1 MKNKFSFKKY
11 LRIIRNF
18 LIIIIILVGLI
29 LAYNLFFTHKVFVG
43 VYLDNFH
50 MYNQSYSQVYNF
62 LEEGSRFLNEK
73 GLEYKF
79 KDKSIFIRP
88 ITTTLDDPDLSHNIL
103 EFDNQS
109 TAEEVFKQGRNSD
122 YKDNILEQL
131 KMLFIRPQQI
141 KWKYSINEA
150 EWKNILENNFK
161 EFETEFKAPA
171 ISFENNNIVI
181 SEPADG
187 EEFNYDYVLE
197 ITKAKI
203 ENFDFSLI
211 ELDLNEI
218 VSNIDLVEAEE
229 QKEKIQEI
237 IDLESITLNYDQRYW
252 KISSWIY
259 RDWLILKRNEV
270 GEIIVGFDFDK
281 YEKHFQENILD
292 FINRE
297 SRNAKFKIQNGRVIE
312 FQGSQDGREL
322 DLKETLNVIEESIN
336 NFEPFDS
343 LSSTQSAQGKTEIDL
358 AVNII
363 KADVETVNVNDLGIQ
378 EVIGIGESD
387 FKGSPPNRVHN
398 IETGAAAL
406 SGLLIAPGEE
416 FSTIGGLRPV
426 NAENGYL
433 PELVIKGNKTIPE
446 YGGGLCQIGTTIYR
460 AVLHSGLKIT
470 QRRPHSYRV
479 SYYEPAGMDA
489 TIYDPWPDM
498 KFINDTSKHILIQT
512 RIIGTKL
519 YFDFW
524 GAKDGRQ
531 ITVTDPIIYNIV
543 GSGPTK
549 EIETEDL
556 EPGKRKCTESAHAG
570 ADAYFD
576 YKVEYADD
584 REIYEERVS
593 SHYVP
598 WSAVCLIGVEK
609 ISEDEEDDEVKADEE
624 IIAE

>member
-18 LIIIIILVGLI
+18 LIIIIILAGLI
-29 LAYNLFFTHKVFVG
+29 LAYNLFFAHKVFVG

-62 LEEGSRFLNEK
+62 LEEGSKFLNEK
-73 GLEYKF
+73 GLEYRF

-88 ITTTLDDPDLSHNIL
+88 IITTLDDPDLSHNIL

-122 YKDNILEQL
+122 YQHNILEQL
-131 KMLFIRPQQI
+131 KMLFICPQQI

-150 EWKNILENNFK
+150 EWQDILENNFK

-187 EEFNYDYVLE
+187 EEFNYDYILE
-197 ITKAKI
+197 ITKQKI
-203 ENFDFSLI
+203 ENFDFSLT

-218 VSNIDLVEAEE
+218 VSDIDLVEAEV
-229 QKEKIQEI
+229 QKEKIQKI

-259 RDWLILKRNEV
+259 RDWLILKRNEA

-312 FQGSQDGREL
+312 FQGSQDGQQVNLEL
-322 DLKETLNVIEESIN
+322 SLEVIETALN
-336 NFEPFDS
+336 NLE
-343 LSSTQSAQGKTEIDL
+343 TEIDL
-358 AVNII
+358 AVDIM
-363 KADVETVNVNDLGIQ
+363 KAEIETQKVNDLGIQ
-378 EVIGIGESD
+378 EIIGIGESD

-398 IETGAAAL
+398 IETGAQAL
-406 SGLLIAPGEE
+406 NGLLVAPGEE
-416 FSTIGGLRPV
+416 FSTIGSLRPV

-460 AVLHSGLKIT
+460 AALQSGLKIT

-498 KFINDTSKHILIQT
+498 KFINDTDKHILIQT
-512 RIIGTKL
+512 RIVGTKL

-531 ITVTDPIIYNIV
+531 ITVTDPVIYNIV
-543 GSGPTK
+543 SPGPTK

-584 REIYEERVS
+584 REIYEERIH
-593 SHYVP
+593 SHYIP
-598 WSAVCLIGVEK
+598 WSAVCLIGVEEL
-609 ISEDEEDDEVKADEE
+609 SSEEDEDEDNLEE
-624 IIAE
+624 

>member
-1 MKNKFSFKKY
+1 MKNKFSLKKY
-11 LRIIRNF
+11 LKIIRNF
-18 LIIIIILVGLI
+18 LIIIITFGALT
-29 LAYNLFFTHKVFVG
+29 LAHNLFFTHKVFVG

-62 LEEGSRFLNEK
+62 LEEGSKFLNEK

-88 ITTTLDDPDLSHNIL
+88 IVATLDDPDLSYNIL
-103 EFDNQS
+103 EFDNEA
-109 TAEEVFKQGRNSD
+109 TAREVFSIGRSSSYQNNVLKQLE
-122 YKDNILEQL
+122 ILFL
-131 KMLFIRPQQI
+131 RPQQVQ
-141 KWKYSINEA
+141 WKYNINEKQ
-150 EWKNILENNFK
+150 WKDILKNNFS

-171 ISFENNNIVI
+171 ISFENSNIVI

-187 EEFNYDYVLE
+187 EEFDYDGILE

-203 ENFDFSLI
+203 ENFDFSPIDLN
-211 ELDLNEI
+211 LNEI
-218 VSNIDLVEAEE
+218 ISDINLGEAEKE
-229 QKEKIQEI
+229 VEKIQQI
-237 IDLESITLNYDQRYW
+237 IDLESITLNYDQRFW

-259 RDWLILKRNEV
+259 RDWLILKRNEA

-281 YEKHFQENILD
+281 YEKHFEENVLAYID
-292 FINRE
+292 RE
-297 SRNAKFKIQNGRVIE
+297 SRNAKFEIQNGRVIE
-312 FQGSQDGREL
+312 FQGSQDGQKL
-322 DLKETLNVIEESIN
+322 DLKESLNVIEASIN
-336 NFEPFDS
+336 NFE
-343 LSSTQSAQGKTEIDL
+343 TEIDL
-358 AVNII
+358 AVNIV
-363 KADVETVNVNDLGIQ
+363 KADVETANVNDLGIQ
-378 EVIGIGESD
+378 EIIGTGESD
-387 FKGSPPNRVHN
+387 FRGSPPNRVHN
-398 IETGAAAL
+398 IKTGAAAL
-406 SGLLIAPGEE
+406 NGLLIAPDEE
-416 FSTIGGLRPV
+416 FSTMGGLIPV
-426 NAENGYL
+426 NAETGYL

-460 AVLHSGLKIT
+460 AALRSGLKII

-489 TIYDPWPDM
+489 TIYNPWPDM
-498 KFINDTSKHILIQT
+498 KFVNDTSKHILIQT

-524 GAKDGRQ
+524 GVRDGRQ
-531 ITVTDPIIYNIV
+531 ITITDPIIYNIV
-543 GSGPTK
+543 SPGPTK

-584 REIYEERVS
+584 REIYEERIR

-609 ISEDEEDDEVKADEE
+609 TTTSTEE
-624 IIAE
+624 IIKE